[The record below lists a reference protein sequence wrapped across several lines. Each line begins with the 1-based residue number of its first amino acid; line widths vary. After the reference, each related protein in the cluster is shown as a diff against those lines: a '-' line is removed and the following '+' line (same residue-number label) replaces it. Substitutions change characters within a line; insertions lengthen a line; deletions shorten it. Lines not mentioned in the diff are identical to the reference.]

1 MELGVLSQNA
11 MLADLRYALRALRRN
26 PTFAIVAIL
35 SIALGIGANSAMFSL
50 ADAML
55 LRPLPVENPSQ
66 VVNLRWQLRG
76 QQFSGVSYPDFA
88 DYRDKTRAFSGL
100 TAFQLNRY
108 GFAKDRRELPA
119 MKAGLAVSGAF
130 FDVLGVRPQLGRTF
144 RLDEDTVPGRDAVVV
159 ISDDLWREQFA
170 SDPGVIGRKALINGI
185 EFTVIGVAPRSFYGV
200 DQYIRP
206 ALYVPLAMQGRL
218 TGDTNNTLLTRRDL
232 RAFTVKGRLAPG
244 VSAKEADAE
253 ARVIASGLAQAYPDT
268 NRNWSAAVRTELQS
282 RIDMSPVD
290 AIIAAMMFG
299 LAAIVLLVAC
309 ANAANLMIGRGLAR
323 TREFAVRMAIGAGRS
338 RLVRQLLTESLVM
351 ALAAA
356 GAGILIAQFSVDLF
370 SPIKVPS
377 DIPITIEARI
387 DTRAMLYAI
396 FAAVSAAVLSGLL
409 PALRATR
416 AGIAGD
422 LKAGGGATGPRRRF
436 LGRNALVVAQVAG
449 SLLLLVCASQVY
461 RGVNYMLAAPPGF
474 RSQNMLM
481 ASFDPSLARYTE
493 DKAQQFY
500 KRLVENARQIPGV
513 ASAALA
519 GAVPMANSS
528 DSRLIVP
535 EGFQMP
541 PGKDALGVSV
551 NVVTE
556 DYFTTAGIPII
567 RGRAFRETD
576 DREAPLVAV
585 VNEAFAAHYYP
596 GQDAVGKRFRLNGP
610 QGPWVEIVG
619 IAKMSKYYTLA
630 EPPQDFFYL
639 PLAQNPRMPM
649 TLMLSTAGASA
660 SVTQPLLN
668 LVRELDADQPVFSIR
683 TMEEYFDQRA
693 TMIFRMFIG
702 MLGGMGLLALAL
714 ALSGLYAVMAWSVA
728 RRRREIGI
736 RMAVGADRACVLRMV
751 LRQGLTLS
759 VVGSAAGLVLAIAFG
774 RVVMANVGLPSYNV
788 PTLVGVVVAL
798 IAITLLGA
806 YVPARRAAQ
815 LDPVSVLKHE

>member
-1 MELGVLSQNA
+1 
-11 MLADLRYALRALRRN
+11 
-26 PTFAIVAIL
+26 
-35 SIALGIGANSAMFSL
+35 
-50 ADAML
+50 
-55 LRPLPVENPSQ
+55 
-66 VVNLRWQLRG
+66 
-76 QQFSGVSYPDFA
+76 
-88 DYRDKTRAFSGL
+88 
-100 TAFQLNRY
+100 
-108 GFAKDRRELPA
+108 
-119 MKAGLAVSGAF
+119 
-130 FDVLGVRPQLGRTF
+130 
-144 RLDEDTVPGRDAVVV
+144 
-159 ISDDLWREQFA
+159 
-170 SDPGVIGRKALINGI
+170 
-185 EFTVIGVAPRSFYGV
+185 
-200 DQYIRP
+200 
-206 ALYVPLAMQGRL
+206 
-218 TGDTNNTLLTRRDL
+218 
-232 RAFTVKGRLAPG
+232 
-244 VSAKEADAE
+244 
-253 ARVIASGLAQAYPDT
+253 
-268 NRNWSAAVRTELQS
+268 
-282 RIDMSPVD
+282 
-290 AIIAAMMFG
+290 
-299 LAAIVLLVAC
+299 
-309 ANAANLMIGRGLAR
+309 
-323 TREFAVRMAIGAGRS
+323 
-338 RLVRQLLTESLVM
+338 
-351 ALAAA
+351 
-356 GAGILIAQFSVDLF
+356 
-370 SPIKVPS
+370 
-377 DIPITIEARI
+377 
-387 DTRAMLYAI
+387 
-396 FAAVSAAVLSGLL
+396 
-409 PALRATR
+409 
-416 AGIAGD
+416 
-422 LKAGGGATGPRRRF
+422 
-436 LGRNALVVAQVAG
+436 
-449 SLLLLVCASQVY
+449 
-461 RGVNYMLAAPPGF
+461 
-474 RSQNMLM
+474 
-481 ASFDPSLARYTE
+481 
-493 DKAQQFY
+493 
-500 KRLVENARQIPGV
+500 
-513 ASAALA
+513 
-519 GAVPMANSS
+519 MANSS
-528 DSRLIVP
+528 DSRRIVP